1 MDEQKPEKKAP
12 SNNRPEPKTAVGH
25 WLRRFE
31 NPTAVDLIVV
41 VGVIPVVALLALVIF
56 AWLLG

>member
-1 MDEQKPEKKAP
+1 MNEQNPQKQAP
-12 SNNRPEPKTAVGH
+12 SNNRPEPKTAIAR

-31 NPTAVDLIVV
+31 NPTAVDLILV
-41 VGVIPVVALLALVIF
+41 VGVIPTVALLALVVF